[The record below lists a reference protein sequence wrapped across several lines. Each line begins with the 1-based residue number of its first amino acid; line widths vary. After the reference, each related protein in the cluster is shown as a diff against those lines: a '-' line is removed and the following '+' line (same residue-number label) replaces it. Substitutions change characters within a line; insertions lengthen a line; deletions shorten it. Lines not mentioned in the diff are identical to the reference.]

1 MKYNYGDTVISLIG
15 KVFDGNISEI
25 AMNSLYSYI
34 WPIRDSLIQSNQ
46 IQLATCR
53 HLKIVNM
60 RLFPDIIWELKI
72 GLKFAKYDAV
82 EGKNQEGRAYEELIK
97 KKQQAGYSKWY
108 TIKYGK
114 TQSEFFLELT
124 CTYDDDSQKFEI
136 GKKIEKI

>member
-97 KKQQAGYSKWY
+97 KNNRQDIVSGTRLNMEKHNL
-108 TIKYGK
+108 I
-114 TQSEFFLELT
+114 FLELT

-136 GKKIEKI
+136 GKKLKKI

>member
-1 MKYNYGDTVISLIG
+1 
-15 KVFDGNISEI
+15 
-25 AMNSLYSYI
+25 
-34 WPIRDSLIQSNQ
+34 
-46 IQLATCR
+46 
-53 HLKIVNM
+53 M

-114 TQSEFFLELT
+114 TQSEFF
-124 CTYDDDSQKFEI
+124 
-136 GKKIEKI
+136 